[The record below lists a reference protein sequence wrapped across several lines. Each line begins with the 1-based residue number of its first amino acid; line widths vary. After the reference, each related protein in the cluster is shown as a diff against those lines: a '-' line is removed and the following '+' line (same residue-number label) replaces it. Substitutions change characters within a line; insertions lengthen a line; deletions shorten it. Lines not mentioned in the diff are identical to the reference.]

1 MGMEPPAE
9 VRDSDA
15 EAGGTA
21 RSGAAAG
28 TWRLCDAAANRA
40 AEALR
45 VLEDVARFILDDPA
59 LTAAAKTLRHDLATV
74 LAAPVFSRRVACR
87 DTPGDVGTTI
97 VTDTTLA
104 RRSPADLV
112 AANAARAAQALRS
125 LQEAALVVA
134 PDAAARFEALR
145 YRLYT
150 LEKILAGAARA
161 ADRLAGVTLCVL
173 VDGRSSAADFERLAE
188 ELFDGG
194 VRMIQLRDKHLPTAG
209 LLDRARRAVAIAR
222 RRARDEAVV
231 ILNDRADVAAAVGAA
246 GVHVGAADLEVA
258 AARRVVGPDALVGRT
273 AHAFDEARAAALAG
287 ADYLGVGPC
296 FPSATKAFDTFAPR
310 EFLTRVAR
318 EIALPAFA
326 IGGVTLERL
335 DDLAALGIRRVA
347 VSAAVVDAADPA
359 AAAAAFIDRL
369 AALEPALP

>member
-1 MGMEPPAE
+1 MGMERAAE
-9 VRDSDA
+9 TS
-15 EAGGTA
+15 GMA
-21 RSGAAAG
+21 RSGPAAG
-28 TWRLCDAAANRA
+28 PWRLCDAAANRA
-40 AEALR
+40 GEALR

-59 LTAAAKTLRHDLATV
+59 STAAAKALRHDLATV
-74 LAAPVFSRRVACR
+74 LADSVFAGRVACR
-87 DTPGDVGTTI
+87 DTLGDVGTTI
-97 VTDTTLA
+97 VADAALG
-104 RRSPADLV
+104 RRGPTDLV

-125 LQEAALVVA
+125 LQEVALVVA
-134 PDAAARFEALR
+134 PSAASRFEALR

-150 LEKILAGAARA
+150 LEKMVAGVARA

-173 VDGRSSAADFERLAE
+173 VDGRANAAAFEWLVE
-188 ELFDGG
+188 ELFAAG
-194 VRMIQLRDKHLPTAG
+194 VRMIQLRDKHLAAAD
-209 LLDRARRAVAIAR
+209 LLDRARRAVDIAR
-222 RRARDEAVV
+222 RRAPGQSLV
-231 ILNDRADVAAAVGAA
+231 IINDRADMAIAAGAA
-246 GVHVGAADLEVA
+246 GVHVGATDLGVA

-273 AHAFDEARAAALAG
+273 AHAFDEARMAVMAG

-296 FPSATKAFDTFAPR
+296 FPSATKAFETFAPR
-310 EFLTRVAR
+310 EFLTRVSR

-347 VSAAVVDAADPA
+347 VSAAVVEATDPG